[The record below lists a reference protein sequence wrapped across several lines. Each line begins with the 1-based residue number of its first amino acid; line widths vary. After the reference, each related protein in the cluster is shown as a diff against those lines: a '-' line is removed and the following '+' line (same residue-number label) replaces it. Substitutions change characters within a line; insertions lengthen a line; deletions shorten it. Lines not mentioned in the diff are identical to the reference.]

1 MATTNKGES
10 MNPSDLETT
19 RDLIQIASTAS
30 DFLEAICLPAA
41 KEIGVILRD
50 KLRIWRLQN
59 ITPILQEARAM
70 LEKRGSLD
78 NIKCHPRIA
87 VKIIEEGSLI
97 EDPDLQ
103 RMWAGLFASSCTK
116 DGTDETNL
124 IFANILAQL
133 SSSQARVIKLPFK
146 GKYTR
151 YQHDGLEYTDVGKE
165 RSELV
170 NYTGLPNWGT
180 LVRELEHLDSLGL
193 VGYSLRSNPQRTII
207 EIHYN
212 EAALRLYARCQGYTG
227 TLQQFLLSITGN

>member
-1 MATTNKGES
+1 
-10 MNPSDLETT
+10 MNSSDSETA
-19 RDLIQIASTAS
+19 RELINIASTAS

-50 KLRIWRLQN
+50 KLRIWRLKN
-59 ITPILQEARAM
+59 IAPILQEAKAI

-78 NIKCHPRIA
+78 NIKCHTRIA
-87 VKIIEEGSLI
+87 VKIIDEGSLI

-133 SSSQARVIKLPFK
+133 SSSQARIINLPFE
-146 GKYTR
+146 GNYTR
-151 YQHDGLEYTDVGKE
+151 YQHDGLEFTDVEKE

-170 NYTGLPNWGT
+170 NYTGLPNWGI
-180 LVRELEHLDSLGL
+180 LIRELEHLDSLGL
-193 VGYSLRSNPQRTII
+193 VGYRLRSNLQRTLI

>member
-1 MATTNKGES
+1 
-10 MNPSDLETT
+10 MNSSDSETA
-19 RDLIQIASTAS
+19 RELIKIASTAS
-30 DFLEAICLPAA
+30 AFLEAICLPAA

-59 ITPILQEARAM
+59 ITPILQEAKAM
-70 LEKRGSLD
+70 LETRGSLES
-78 NIKCHPRIA
+78 IKCHSRIA

-133 SSSQARVIKLPFK
+133 SSAQARIIKLPFE

-151 YQHDGLEYTDVGKE
+151 YQHNGLEFTDVKKE

-170 NYTGLPNWGT
+170 DYTGLHNWGV
-180 LVRELEHLDSLGL
+180 LMRELEHLNSLGL
-193 VGYSLRSNPQRTII
+193 VRYSLISNPRRTII
-207 EIHYN
+207 KIHYN
-212 EAALRLYARCQGYTG
+212 EAALLLYARCQGYTG

>member
-1 MATTNKGES
+1 
-10 MNPSDLETT
+10 MNSSDLETA
-19 RDLIQIASTAS
+19 RELIKIASTAS

-41 KEIGVILRD
+41 EEIGVILRD
-50 KLRIWRLQN
+50 KLRIWRLKN
-59 ITPILQEARAM
+59 ITPILQESKAM

-133 SSSQARVIKLPFK
+133 SSAQARIINLPFE
-146 GKYTR
+146 GNYTR
-151 YQHDGLEYTDVGKE
+151 YQHDELEFTDVEKE

-170 NYTGLPNWGT
+170 NYTGLPNWGV
-180 LVRELEHLDSLGL
+180 LMRELDHLNSLGL
-193 VGYSLRSNPQRTII
+193 ISYSLRSNPQRTII
-207 EIHYN
+207 QIHYN
-212 EAALRLYARCQGYTG
+212 EAALRLYARCQGYTD